1 MTRLGDYCP
10 YLHPISILIL
20 METILSYPPNFSSVF
35 NQVLD
40 EKKVNNN
47 IGLKTEVE
55 LDIIKKY
62 LINERVT

>member
-1 MTRLGDYCP
+1 M
-10 YLHPISILIL
+10 HPIPILIL
-20 METILSYPPNFSSVF
+20 METILSYPSNFSSVF

-47 IGLKTEVE
+47 IGLETEVE